1 MAAENTTRHAEA
13 YYLYLIAGIGLF
25 FNSLVIL
32 CIIFKKSLR
41 RMTSAF
47 LVHAC
52 LLNEFR
58 SMFCI
63 LFANNLLS
71 QRQPSNCDLEGSTYI
86 VIMTVYTFNMV
97 AMVCCEAY
105 TFGET
110 NIGGDAK
117 GTFCC
122 VLFGLV
128 MVYIGSLILHLGP
141 TLIGGYFGFHPD
153 IGNCSFILGQV
164 ESYVAYT
171 MWIAIVSLALVAIA
185 HYISRLYKEI
195 QVNQPN
201 RVSML
206 VRSSICF
213 ANAPKVSESSV
224 RAMVDD
230 SLHRAKL
237 FIAVS
242 VSFAAC
248 WYPLFALIL
257 IDMKFQVSPKV
268 YQAFS
273 FIAWTQSA
281 IEPILYTFLD
291 RKLNLFVR
299 YVSCGGQRK
308 YDMETIVSLMSQYQQ
323 AVAQQDLPDNE
334 TGQLRRQQQ
343 QPQQQ
348 QQHYPHHH
356 HHHHHHH
363 HPQQQQQHRL
373 RQQGYAVDETDQ
385 RVSEEYPLPEPLRD
399 EPPRETYPHPDY
411 EYRV

>member
-1 MAAENTTRHAEA
+1 MAEENTTRHAEA
-13 YYLYLIAGIGLF
+13 YYLYFIAGVGLF
-25 FNSLVIL
+25 FNSLVML
-32 CIIFKKSLR
+32 CIILRKAMR

-52 LLNEFR
+52 LLNVFR
-58 SMFCI
+58 SIFCI
-63 LFANNLLS
+63 LFANNLLN
-71 QRQPSNCDLEGSTYI
+71 QQQPDNCDIEGATYI

-110 NIGGDAK
+110 NIGGDSK
-117 GTFCC
+117 GTLCC
-122 VLFGLV
+122 VLFGIV

-171 MWIAIVSLALVAIA
+171 MWIAIVTLAMIAIA

-195 QVNQPN
+195 QTNQPN

-213 ANAPKVSESSV
+213 ANAPKVSECSV

-237 FIAVS
+237 FIIVS
-242 VSFAAC
+242 ISFAAC
-248 WYPLFALIL
+248 WYPLFVLIL
-257 IDMKFQVSPKV
+257 IDMKFQISPKV

-281 IEPILYTFLD
+281 IEPILYTCLD
-291 RKLNLFVR
+291 RNLNIFIR
-299 YVSCGGQRK
+299 YITCGRYRK
-308 YDMETIVSLMSQYQQ
+308 YDLETIACLMSQYQQ
-323 AVAQQDLPDNE
+323 AQVEQQDVSDIEAAHMGYMDDNLHE
-334 TGQLRRQQQ
+334 
-343 QPQQQ
+343 
-348 QQHYPHHH
+348 
-356 HHHHHHH
+356 
-363 HPQQQQQHRL
+363 
-373 RQQGYAVDETDQ
+373 D
-385 RVSEEYPLPEPLRD
+385 SPLPGPMNNEQTL
-399 EPPRETYPHPDY
+399 ESISQAEF